1 MINKDTKDYTIRL
14 LEKDIEVN
22 KVKEDYYAFHKDEEK
37 AAKALEE
44 ILTAMQAIEEI
55 KAIKTKD
62 IIQVTSYSNKIVKG
76 HVTRDSFKHS
86 NTPGGLFE

>member
-1 MINKDTKDYTIRL
+1 MMDKDTKDYTIHL

-44 ILTAMQAIEEI
+44 I
-55 KAIKTKD
+55 KAVKTKD
-62 IIQVTSYSNKIVKG
+62 IIQVTSQSDKIVKG

-86 NTPGGLFE
+86 NTPGGLFK